1 MPPRNINGVITI
13 SGIRFNFSQFVAHMP
28 IIKPN
33 NEKLSDVNNRK
44 VNIQKG
50 CFMEKV
56 TNNVA
61 VINII
66 RPINTDFVVAAPT

>member
-1 MPPRNINGVITI
+1 
-13 SGIRFNFSQFVAHMP
+13 MP